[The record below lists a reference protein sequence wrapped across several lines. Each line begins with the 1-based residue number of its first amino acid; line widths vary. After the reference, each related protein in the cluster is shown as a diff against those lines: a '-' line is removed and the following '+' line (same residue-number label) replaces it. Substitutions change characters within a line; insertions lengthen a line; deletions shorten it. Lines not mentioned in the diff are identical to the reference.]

1 MQTALKK
8 KMRKKV
14 NRGLGMCHNS
24 AEQNQPSRSQT
35 LPNKWSVGG
44 MPCFARSISSVQ
56 NRYWVTSTHSVY
68 TGWVDHILRSKMRTD
83 LKKERMRVCRKV

>member
-35 LPNKWSVGG
+35 LPNKWRVGG
-44 MPCFARSISSVQ
+44 MPCFARPVS
-56 NRYWVTSTHSVY
+56 
-68 TGWVDHILRSKMRTD
+68 G
-83 LKKERMRVCRKV
+83 